1 MFHLHWGNKP
11 YWWKSRVLDIKWCCI
26 EYTLPWDGELVDII
40 TWWCNKYHH
49 IMLYLVHLAMSGRR
63 THYVVSGVLNFCT
76 EWCLFV
82 ATSLVVESFSL
93 VVNDCCVVFLE
104 LSEEL
109 EFSVDAKLTVDVV
122 SCVELLHGI
131 DVISFVKP
139 MVNTRKSVFA
149 LCVELPTAQ
158 LYTQ

>member
-1 MFHLHWGNKP
+1 MHISLSG
-11 YWWKSRVLDIKWCCI
+11 RID
-26 EYTLPWDGELVDII
+26 
-40 TWWCNKYHH
+40 KYHH
-49 IMLYLVHLAMSGRR
+49 IMLYLVHIAMSGRIDKYHHSMLYLVHLAMSGRR

-82 ATSLVVESFSL
+82 ATSLFVESFSL
-93 VVNDCCVVFLE
+93 VVIDCCVVFLE

-122 SCVELLHGI
+122 SCVKLLHGI